1 MRSHGLGS
9 IAPLASVTPSPH
21 CTLPSAEGKTTPFH
35 ASLEGGN
42 PILARWIVPLPG
54 VVTGVP
60 YVELDGFPHVAGG
73 HMTRSAPVGTAAML
87 VPNREFARKLAGVKI
102 E

>member
-9 IAPLASVTPSPH
+9 VAPLGSVTPSPQF
-21 CTLPSAEGKTTPFH
+21 TLPPAEGKTTPFH
-35 ASLEGGN
+35 ASLDAGN
-42 PILARWIVPLPG
+42 PMLPRWIVPLPV

-60 YVELDGFPHVAGG
+60 YVELDGFSHVAGE

-87 VPNREFARKLAGVKI
+87 VPNSEFARKLAGVKI